1 MGENK
6 EKKSVFIIAEAGIN
20 HNGDINLAKELID
33 AARASGADAVKFQI
47 YHTEDFYSVSHSGF
61 SHTEENIFELMKSL
75 EFKDEEWTELK
86 EYSEKLGITFFAS
99 IFDKKSFELSKKIN
113 LPIYKIASLDIT
125 NYSLLKMI
133 AKTEK
138 PMIISTG
145 FSTLDEIA
153 RAVKWIE
160 DEGNKNI
167 SILHCISLYPPKPE
181 EMNLRFITTLK
192 TAFPYKIGFSD
203 HTEGF
208 EITLAAVSLGAEIVE
223 KHFTLDNNLP
233 GPDQKLSLNPETFKA
248 MVKGIRKLEKALGDG
263 FKGDIPEREREIVK
277 VARRGVYAKR
287 ELKRG
292 KIIAPEDIIMKRPL
306 KDGIGSEFY
315 EIIIGR
321 ILKRDVK
328 SGELIKFEDLL

>member
-20 HNGDINLAKELID
+20 HNGDIKLAKELISS
-33 AARASGADAVKFQI
+33 AKESEADAVKFQI

-61 SHTEENIFELMKSL
+61 SHTEGNIFELMKSL
-75 EFKDEEWTELK
+75 EFKEEEWIELK

-99 IFDKKSFELSKKIN
+99 VFDRKSFELSEKID

-125 NYSLLKMI
+125 NYPLLKMI
-133 AKTEK
+133 AKTGK

-145 FSTLDEIA
+145 FSTLGEIS
-153 RAVKWIE
+153 RAVEWIE

-208 EITLAAVSLGAEIVE
+208 EITLAAVALGAEIVE
-223 KHFTLDNNLP
+223 KHFTIDNNLP
-233 GPDQKLSLNPETFKA
+233 GPDQKLSLNPDTFKA
-248 MVKGIRKLEKALGDG
+248 MVKGIRNLEKALGDG
-263 FKGDIPEREREIVK
+263 YKRDIPEREKEIIK
-277 VARRGVYAKR
+277 VARRGIYANR
-287 ELKRG
+287 ELKKG
-292 KIIAPEDIIMKRPL
+292 EKISPADIIMKRPL
-306 KDGIGSEFY
+306 NNGIGSEFY
-315 EIIIGR
+315 RNIIGR
-321 ILKRDVK
+321 TLKRDIK
-328 SGELIKFEDLL
+328 SGELIRFEDLL